1 MWILIFGKTKG
12 DRKERER
19 EKSWEVPGIK
29 INSWHRSGINSLLQE
44 CKEIA
49 EIIEAGGREADKAS
63 LKFKKMSWLFLLYI

>member
-1 MWILIFGKTKG
+1 M

-29 INSWHRSGINSLLQE
+29 INSWHRSGINSLLQKRKE

-63 LKFKKMSWLFLLYI
+63 LKLKKKMS

>member
-1 MWILIFGKTKG
+1 M

-19 EKSWEVPGIK
+19 EESWKVPGIK
-29 INSWHRSGINSLLQE
+29 INSWHRSGINSLLQKRKE

-63 LKFKKMSWLFLLYI
+63 SK